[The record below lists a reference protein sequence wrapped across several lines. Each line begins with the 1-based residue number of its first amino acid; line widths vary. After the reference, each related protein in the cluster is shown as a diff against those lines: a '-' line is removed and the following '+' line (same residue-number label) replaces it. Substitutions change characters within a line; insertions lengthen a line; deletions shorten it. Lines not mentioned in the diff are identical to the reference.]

1 MPASTRI
8 KATNIKFLI
17 GATEHQCDATM
28 VELTLDDAPGDV
40 QTFCEVRAGGQW
52 TLNLEGLTSG
62 DATSL
67 YRVLWANFGTE
78 VAFTV
83 APQGNAVGT
92 ASSPIYMGTVV
103 FDQLPPLS
111 LTSNEIVKFSVALT
125 VKAAVHTPATT
136 PPVYYG
142 LTVKTAA

>member
-1 MPASTRI
+1 MPTSTRI
-8 KATNIKFLI
+8 KAQNIKFLI
-17 GATEHQCDATM
+17 GTTEYSCDANL
-28 VELTLDDAPGDV
+28 VELTLNDAPGDV
-40 QTFCEVRAGGQW
+40 QTFCEVRVGGEWKLQ
-52 TLNLEGLTSG
+52 LDGVTSG

-67 YRVLWANFGTE
+67 YRILWSNFGTE

-92 ASSPIYMGTVV
+92 TSSPIYTGTVV

-111 LTSNEIVKFSVALT
+111 LNSGEVVKFSVTLT
-125 VKAAVHTPATT
+125 VKNAVHTPATT

-142 LTVKTAA
+142 LTVKTAV